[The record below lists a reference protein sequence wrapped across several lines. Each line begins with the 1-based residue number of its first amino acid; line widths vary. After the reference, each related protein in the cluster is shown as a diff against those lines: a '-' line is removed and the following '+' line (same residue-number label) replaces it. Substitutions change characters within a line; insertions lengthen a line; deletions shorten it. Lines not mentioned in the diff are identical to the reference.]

1 MPLPTPEM
9 REGGGYR
16 RTGITTKLETQHY
29 PPSFMERLCR
39 DLGVNYTYVK
49 QEVEGKV
56 TAAYRYDWLIEK
68 KS

>member
-1 MPLPTPEM
+1 
-9 REGGGYR
+9 
-16 RTGITTKLETQHY
+16 
-29 PPSFMERLCR
+29 MERLCR
-39 DLGVNYTYVK
+39 DLGVKYTYVK